1 MSMESFLKQVA
12 SDLYNRT
19 QGRLSR
25 TAVVFPNK
33 RAGLFFNEYLA
44 LLSDTPIWSPTY
56 ISISEFFRNLSSM
69 EIGDSI
75 KLVCEL
81 YKVFRLHTKS
91 TET

>member
-1 MSMESFLKQVA
+1 METFLKQVA

-25 TAVVFPNK
+25 IAVVFPNK

-44 LLSDTPIWSPTY
+44 AQSDTPIWSPAY
-56 ISISEFFRNLSSM
+56 ISISELFRNLSTW
-69 EIGDSI
+69 EIGDPVQ
-75 KLVCEL
+75 LVCEL
-81 YKVFRLHTKS
+81 YKVFRLHTQS